1 MGYETQ
7 YSVSIRHKDPA
18 GRQPQTECLN
28 RVEMRGTVVAEPRFF
43 RVGDLEVARFAVGTQ
58 HVCRDSGGQAVVQND
73 FFNCSAWSGQ
83 PGITD
88 FRDLK
93 KGAFVALTGRLRN
106 NRYTDR
112 DGNDRYITEILCR
125 GLEVLDL
132 TAAPEPEK

>member
-1 MGYETQ
+1 MKSQRQNDAAE
-7 YSVSIRHKDPA
+7 
-18 GRQPQTECLN
+18 RQPQTEYLN

-43 RVGDLEVARFAVGTQ
+43 RVGDCEVARFAVGTQ
-58 HVCRDSGGQAVVQND
+58 YGYRDINGQAVVQND

-106 NRYTDR
+106 NRYTDK

-125 GLEVLDL
+125 GLEVLGL
-132 TAAPEPEK
+132 TATPEPEK

>member
-1 MGYETQ
+1 MKSQRQNDAAE
-7 YSVSIRHKDPA
+7 
-18 GRQPQTECLN
+18 RQPQTEYLN
-28 RVEMRGTVVAEPRFF
+28 RVEMRGTVVSEPRFF

-58 HVCRDSGGQAVVQND
+58 RGYRDIGGQAVVQND

-83 PGITD
+83 PDIAD

-106 NRYTDR
+106 SRYTDR

-132 TAAPEPEK
+132 TTTPEPEK